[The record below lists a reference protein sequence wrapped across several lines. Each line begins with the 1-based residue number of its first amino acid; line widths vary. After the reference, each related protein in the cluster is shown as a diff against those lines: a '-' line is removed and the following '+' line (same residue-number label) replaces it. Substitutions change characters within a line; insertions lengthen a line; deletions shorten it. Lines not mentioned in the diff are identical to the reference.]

1 MLTPIDDE
9 EISPAFKTN
18 SDLHRK
24 IELLE
29 NEKMYLTKENIK
41 YSEVNKRLDDK
52 NVEIEQDL
60 AESKRTVQKYLQELL
75 DTKQNTNLAY
85 EKRLN
90 DDLAALRD
98 KNARELEMT
107 KNNLSEIYEKQIRF
121 LKD

>member
-1 MLTPIDDE
+1 MQYEQAQKNFLKAQDEIEILRNKVKMLTPIDDE

-41 YSEVNKRLDDK
+41 YSEVNKRLEDK
-52 NVEIEQDL
+52 SVELEQDL

-75 DTKQNTNLAY
+75 DTK
-85 EKRLN
+85 
-90 DDLAALRD
+90 
-98 KNARELEMT
+98 
-107 KNNLSEIYEKQIRF
+107 
-121 LKD
+121 